1 MCLHRANAVLVGL
14 LGGSGVNE
22 WVVTEKLGYAL
33 NRLRIPRTQEWQF
46 MIDRIHLPE
55 FLMGLNLMHTAVYDL
70 MYGYQTLWGSK
81 KTDDNAKLLN
91 TTSLEVI
98 SNVAI

>member
-46 MIDRIHLPE
+46 MIDR
-55 FLMGLNLMHTAVYDL
+55 
-70 MYGYQTLWGSK
+70 
-81 KTDDNAKLLN
+81 
-91 TTSLEVI
+91 
-98 SNVAI
+98 